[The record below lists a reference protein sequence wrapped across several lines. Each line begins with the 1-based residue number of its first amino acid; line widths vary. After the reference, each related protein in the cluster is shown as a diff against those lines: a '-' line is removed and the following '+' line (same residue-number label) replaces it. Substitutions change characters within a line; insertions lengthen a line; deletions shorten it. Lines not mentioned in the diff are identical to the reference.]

1 MQDSPLSDPVTKYR
15 FKLKTEDGQEEEEEV
30 EINTKKEIETFHVPK
45 TSPDKKET
53 LMRRDEKKECLLAGE
68 GRVWG

>member
-30 EINTKKEIETFHVPK
+30 EIDTKKEIETFHVPK
-45 TSPDKKET
+45 TSPDKKEADVV
-53 LMRRDEKKECLLAGE
+53 LDFKKVSVFPVLHLQ
-68 GRVWG
+68 